1 MSKEQYID
9 AHEQL
14 INEYLDRHPEATW
27 DQAYELLAD
36 KAYDRYR
43 DNLADLADQARQ
55 RKKDEQL

>member
-1 MSKEQYID
+1 MTKEMYIE

-14 INEYLDRHPEATW
+14 IEEYLEKHPEATW

-43 DNLADLADQARQ
+43 DNFADLVDQARQ